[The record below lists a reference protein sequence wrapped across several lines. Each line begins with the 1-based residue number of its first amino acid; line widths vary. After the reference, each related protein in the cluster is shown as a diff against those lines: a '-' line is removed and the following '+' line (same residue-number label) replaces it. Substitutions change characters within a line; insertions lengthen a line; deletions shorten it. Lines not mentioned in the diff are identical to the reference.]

1 MSVFRGSGVALVT
14 PFHEDKSVN
23 FEMLEYLVERQ
34 ITNETDAI
42 VVCGT
47 TGEPATMSEK
57 ERLAVIKTVVAK
69 TSHRIPVIAGVGCN
83 ATERTISFV
92 EKVNDLGVDGMLIV
106 TPYYNKATQNGLHEH
121 YRQIAAHTTKPIIIY
136 NVPSRTGCN
145 MLPETVARIADS
157 CPNVTGIKEASGN
170 ISQVAKLASLVG
182 DRLDIYSGND
192 DQIVPVMSLGG
203 SGVISVLANLLPKNI
218 HDITKEMLNGDY
230 ISAKDAQL
238 SYEKLIEKLFTEVN
252 PIPVKAALNMMG
264 MDVGPVRLPLTELE
278 ETHKNELKRAMSEV
292 GIRSL

>member
-83 ATERTISFV
+83 ATERTIS
-92 EKVNDLGVDGMLIV
+92 
-106 TPYYNKATQNGLHEH
+106 
-121 YRQIAAHTTKPIIIY
+121 YRHT
-136 NVPSRTGCN
+136 
-145 MLPETVARIADS
+145 
-157 CPNVTGIKEASGN
+157 
-170 ISQVAKLASLVG
+170 
-182 DRLDIYSGND
+182 
-192 DQIVPVMSLGG
+192 
-203 SGVISVLANLLPKNI
+203 LL
-218 HDITKEMLNGDY
+218 
-230 ISAKDAQL
+230 
-238 SYEKLIEKLFTEVN
+238 
-252 PIPVKAALNMMG
+252 
-264 MDVGPVRLPLTELE
+264 
-278 ETHKNELKRAMSEV
+278 
-292 GIRSL
+292 

>member
-92 EKVNDLGVDGMLIV
+92 KKVNDLGVDGMLIV
-106 TPYYNKATQNGLHEH
+106 TPYYNKATQNGLIAH
-121 YRQIAAHTTKPIIIY
+121 YTAICNEVNIPAILY
-136 NVPSRTGCN
+136 NVPSRTGCG
-145 MLPETVARIADS
+145 LQPQTVATLVKDVENI
-157 CPNVTGIKEASGN
+157 VGIKEASGN
-170 ISQVAKLASLVG
+170 ISTVAQIMHLCDGNVDL
-182 DRLDIYSGND
+182 YSGND
-192 DQIVPVMSLGG
+192 DQVVPLLALGG
-203 SGVISVLANLLPKNI
+203 IGVISVLSNVAPAYVHDMCYKFFSGDIAGSRKMQLDALPLVN
-218 HDITKEMLNGDY
+218 
-230 ISAKDAQL
+230 A
-238 SYEKLIEKLFTEVN
+238 LFCEVN

-264 MDVGPVRLPLTELE
+264 KEVGTLRAPLTEME
-278 ETHKNELKRAMSEV
+278 DAHKEVLKKAMMDL
-292 GIRSL
+292 GIL

>member
-47 TGEPATMSEK
+47 TGEPATMSEE
-57 ERLAVIKTVVAK
+57 ERLAVIKAVVAK
-69 TSHRIPVIAGVGCN
+69 TNHRIPVIAGVGCN
-83 ATERTISFV
+83 ATERTISFM

-106 TPYYNKATQNGLHEH
+106 TPYYNKATQNGLYEH
-121 YRQIAAHTTKPIIIY
+121 YRQIAEHTQKPIILY

-145 MLPETVARIADS
+145 MLPETVAWIADS

-203 SGVISVLANLLPKNI
+203 TGVISVLANLLPKNI
-218 HDITKEMLNGDY
+218 HDITKEMLNENY
-230 ISAKDAQL
+230 ITAKNAQL
-238 SYEKLIEKLFTEVN
+238 AYEKLIEKLFVEVN
-252 PIPVKAALNMMG
+252 PIPVKAALHMMG

-278 ETHKNELKRAMSEV
+278 ETHKIELKRAMSEA

>member
-121 YRQIAAHTTKPIIIY
+121 YRQIAAHTPKPIIIY
-136 NVPSRTGCN
+136 NVPGEWQHFSGRKAGVSGWRSSGYLFRKRRSDCFGD
-145 MLPETVARIADS
+145 VAWRQWR
-157 CPNVTGIKEASGN
+157 NLGFG
-170 ISQVAKLASLVG
+170 QFVAEK
-182 DRLDIYSGND
+182 YS
-192 DQIVPVMSLGG
+192 
-203 SGVISVLANLLPKNI
+203 
-218 HDITKEMLNGDY
+218 
-230 ISAKDAQL
+230 
-238 SYEKLIEKLFTEVN
+238 
-252 PIPVKAALNMMG
+252 
-264 MDVGPVRLPLTELE
+264 
-278 ETHKNELKRAMSEV
+278 
-292 GIRSL
+292 

>member
-69 TSHRIPVIAGVGCN
+69 TNHRIPVIAGVGCN

-121 YRQIAAHTTKPIIIY
+121 YRQIAGYTPKPIIIY

-170 ISQVAKLASLVG
+170 ISQVAKLASLV
-182 DRLDIYSGND
+182 
-192 DQIVPVMSLGG
+192 
-203 SGVISVLANLLPKNI
+203 
-218 HDITKEMLNGDY
+218 T
-230 ISAKDAQL
+230 
-238 SYEKLIEKLFTEVN
+238 
-252 PIPVKAALNMMG
+252 
-264 MDVGPVRLPLTELE
+264 
-278 ETHKNELKRAMSEV
+278 
-292 GIRSL
+292 